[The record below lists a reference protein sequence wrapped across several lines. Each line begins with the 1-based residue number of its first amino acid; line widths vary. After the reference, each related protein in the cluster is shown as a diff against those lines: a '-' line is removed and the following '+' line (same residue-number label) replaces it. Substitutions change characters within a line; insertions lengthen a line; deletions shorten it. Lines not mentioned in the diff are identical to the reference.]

1 MKNLKLE
8 LFNFKKNLSLDQEEI
23 SVIVEGHMNACN
35 TASEKGIIAS
45 LNERLKPYT
54 YDKDVRTLLES
65 LNDDMKNFELLYE
78 LKNLYNVLNSKNG
91 GELYRQPINVLLQTI
106 NLESDQDRMSKVLNE
121 LAVYDWVPEIKL
133 FVHNLTK
140 SPEKR
145 TNLLSGGKGESIYT
159 IVESVEDGH
168 IALVKDAWFLLS
180 ESVIEKTLL
189 ENHIK
194 DEADLKSMR
203 MLETAMKYASVTE
216 DRVNFRI
223 SEYLTIGLSVAK
235 KGKVYINDDEMND
248 ETTLESLFNSPIVPI
263 VNKNFYPIL
272 LEVSQNLDKFVELDV
287 VKRVNNLI
295 NPYLECFA
303 FNYKNATFLYRCDE
317 RYGNSFFKYE
327 SALELVNEVRNEL
340 NYDLTYFYENK
351 LGKELI
357 VKRKLEDKEREVTL
371 KLEDVC
377 YNIEKLKGSIKMIG
391 ESEVLTTALK
401 NLEKRKTV
409 LDAELAGVKE
419 LQYKEMYLNNRE
431 LYIELVVSKA
441 QGRLTRNAQKMLELL
456 AKKTIKKMRYWSN
469 DDKLDCY
476 QSGLLY
482 VFQNWY
488 NFNEEKSVN
497 AFAYFT
503 EIFKRG
509 IAKGYNDLYKK
520 KGDNEHQ
527 IRLISIEG
535 SNDGMGLHSL

>member
-54 YDKDVRTLLES
+54 YDKDVRGLLES

-145 TNLLSGGKGESIYT
+145 NNLLSGGKGESIYT

-189 ENHIK
+189 ENHVK

-377 YNIEKLKGSIKMIG
+377 YNIDKLKGSIKMIG

-401 NLEKRKTV
+401 NLEKRKSV
-409 LDAELAGVKE
+409 LDAELQGVKE
-419 LQYKEMYLNNRE
+419 LQYKER
-431 LYIELVVSKA
+431 
-441 QGRLTRNAQKMLELL
+441 TR
-456 AKKTIKKMRYWSN
+456 I
-469 DDKLDCY
+469 
-476 QSGLLY
+476 
-482 VFQNWY
+482 
-488 NFNEEKSVN
+488 
-497 AFAYFT
+497 
-503 EIFKRG
+503 
-509 IAKGYNDLYKK
+509 
-520 KGDNEHQ
+520 
-527 IRLISIEG
+527 
-535 SNDGMGLHSL
+535 